1 MSRKLFKPQAVP
13 RGHTLLPFFK
23 YTLARSLTMLLGNQG
38 YSAGQWPGVHTICR
52 NVYRVG
58 GALICIIESELD
70 PTAH

>member
-1 MSRKLFKPQAVP
+1 
-13 RGHTLLPFFK
+13 
-23 YTLARSLTMLLGNQG
+23 MLLGNQG